1 MRRQQRPRAP
11 AQRHRDVAARAD
23 AVLAV
28 VPHVGRVARASVS
41 GRQVSADCAG
51 TRVSAFSPP
60 RRGALCAAWPFT
72 HVAPA
77 PDKRAAAVTPGDPED
92 LLRRW
97 ASGRLRA
104 PGMMDAATLA
114 APYPERILHFAMGWF
129 DNDVPPPGM
138 RHGESDGSLPG

>member
-1 MRRQQRPRAP
+1 MP
-11 AQRHRDVAARAD
+11 
-23 AVLAV
+23 
-28 VPHVGRVARASVS
+28 

-77 PDKRAAAVTPGDPED
+77 PDKRAAVTPGDPED